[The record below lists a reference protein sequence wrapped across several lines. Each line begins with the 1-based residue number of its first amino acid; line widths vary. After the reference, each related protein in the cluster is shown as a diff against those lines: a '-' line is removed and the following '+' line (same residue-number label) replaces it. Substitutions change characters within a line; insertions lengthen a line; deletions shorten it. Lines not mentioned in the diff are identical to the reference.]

1 MESPV
6 AESVLYPVQQYGMPL
21 RTMVVS
27 IIVTAVI
34 ALFFSMPLNWQA
46 IVPYVGDALYL
57 TPWGVL
63 LLWAGVVK
71 GLVYRNPF
79 LENYWVM
86 RFAPPSTHYA
96 RADNMIAGRKIRFS
110 ASRWRL
116 EV

>member
-27 IIVTAVI
+27 IVITAFF
-34 ALFFSMPLNWQA
+34 ALLFSMPLDWQA

-57 TPWGVL
+57 VPWGCV

-79 LENYWVM
+79 LENCWII
-86 RFAPPSTHYA
+86 RFFPPSTHYT
-96 RADNMIAGRKIRFS
+96 RADNMIAGRKVRFG
-110 ASRWRL
+110 ARRWRL